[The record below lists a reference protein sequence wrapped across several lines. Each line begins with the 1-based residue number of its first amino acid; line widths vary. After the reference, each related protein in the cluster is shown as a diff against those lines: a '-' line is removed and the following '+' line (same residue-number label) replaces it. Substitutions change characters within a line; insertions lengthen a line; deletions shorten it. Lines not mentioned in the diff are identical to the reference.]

1 MGATP
6 TTAPSR
12 REGIANTLKGLHG
25 AGEAIRGTINSGIAR
40 GLHDREEEERM
51 RAVRDQGVGEFKG
64 SGLREGFR
72 EKAEGRMRLRRK
84 SVEQRGV
91 YGSEGP
97 HGLDSV
103 EERSIGP

>member
-1 MGATP
+1 MGK
-6 TTAPSR
+6 
-12 REGIANTLKGLHG
+12 REALTSTMKGLHG

-40 GLHDREEEERM
+40 GLNDREEEEKM
-51 RAVRDQGVGEFKG
+51 RAVREQGASEFRG

-84 SVEQRGV
+84 SVEQRGI

-97 HGLDSV
+97 GGLDAV